1 MRGEASGQL
10 SRIYEGPQLA
20 QAVSLMIRFAQRLE
34 LGSQKDS
41 EAARPP
47 ARRSEDTLATCPLPL
62 ARGDCR
68 ASAET
73 RRNSVWYAGL
83 SCGCDLAHT
92 QLHRCRGVFK
102 LRSSSTFGRASH
114 RSTSFAGTAMS
125 VTGMLSLPDR
135 VSRSPNQP
143 CGSQE
148 VSGLPSKGASH
159 LLASSDMVISSTG
172 RRSLT
177 KRLIDTLGGPR

>member
-1 MRGEASGQL
+1 MRGEQAGNS
-10 SRIYEGPQLA
+10 LA
-20 QAVSLMIRFAQRLE
+20 PTKARNRHEPVCLMLRFAQRLK
-34 LGSQKDS
+34 LGGRRYSR
-41 EAARPP
+41 AARPP
-47 ARRSEDTLATCPLPL
+47 ARRSEDTSCPLPL

-73 RRNSVWYAGL
+73 RRSSVWHAGL

-102 LRSSSTFGRASH
+102 LPSSSISGRASH
-114 RSTSFAGTAMS
+114 RSASFAGTAMS

-135 VSRSPNQP
+135 VSRSPIQP

-148 VSGLPSKGASH
+148 VSGLPSEGASH